1 MADDLAEI
9 CGIGS
14 ANAYQYITRPKQV
27 YKLIFWTVSGQPSGL
42 HIKRVRSHKMDWKNE
57 GVILQ
62 LAELASKGLSS
73 KDIATELSETYN
85 EKVGDRSVRRV
96 ANSNG
101 IELKQSNR
109 NGYTPERHVE
119 TERHADGTINN
130 SKPIEMSEAQAM
142 DDEFVMKAHGF
153 DPEKWQVV
161 NIKNS
166 FWEQNS
172 REDGKTKLYSSKI
185 TVKPKENKA
194 SFNDIVASLNEE
206 IKTIIVKKTNNGDK
220 NLVIPLFDIHFGI
233 MTGEKMD
240 VLLQQMVS
248 IIERGYDNISIIVGG
263 DMLHSDFMSKTQTA
277 NNTQLDHVD
286 TFKMLD
292 DASKFM
298 SQLIEISIAN
308 SNKTKVHAISGNHD
322 VDSQFYFIWGL
333 QQKFSQV
340 DFDNNLNSRLAFQI
354 GKIGILAAHGN
365 VAQKRLPMLFA
376 NEYPEI
382 WATST
387 YRMVASGHYHTEKL
401 NDLDGVVVHQ
411 FGTPKSSDPYEVL
424 NGYTMAR
431 KHLQLL
437 EFSKERLLATY
448 EIE

>member
-14 ANAYQYITRPKQV
+14 ANAYLYITRPKQV

-73 KDIATELSETYN
+73 KEIATELSETYN

-142 DDEFVMKAHGF
+142 DDNFVMKAHGF

-185 TVKPKENKA
+185 TVKPKENA
-194 SFNDIVASLNEE
+194 SIEAI
-206 IKTIIVKKTNNGDK
+206 IKQLTTDVKPYNIENKRVESKNNMV
-220 NLVIPLFDIHFGI
+220 LPLADMHFGI
-233 MTGEKMD
+233 TKIADLDEHLATMKPI
-240 VLLQQMVS
+240 LQK
-248 IIERGYDNISIIVGG
+248 GYDIFVIEQLGDLFHSSQMWSSQTMRGTILDEVDMVTAIQDAQLFFDFLIRNINANKIIIKQMG
-263 DMLHSDFMSKTQTA
+263 
-277 NNTQLDHVD
+277 
-286 TFKMLD
+286 
-292 DASKFM
+292 
-298 SQLIEISIAN
+298 
-308 SNKTKVHAISGNHD
+308 GNH
-322 VDSQFYFIWGL
+322 SQNEEYMFMEYLKAKYPTVQIDNNIKYRDAYLLGNIGILIAHGDFAKKGLVSLFPNEFKKIWGL
-333 QQKFSQV
+333 SSQAYIHTGHFHTQKTT
-340 DFDNNLNSRLAFQI
+340 DE
-354 GKIGILAAHGN
+354 G
-365 VAQKRLPMLFA
+365 
-376 NEYPEI
+376 
-382 WATST
+382 
-387 YRMVASGHYHTEKL
+387 
-401 NDLDGVVVHQ
+401 GVLWQQ
-411 FGTPKSSDPYEVL
+411 FGTIKPNDKYEIS
-424 NGYTMAR
+424 NGWTMSKKTMYLMEYTPDA
-431 KHLQLL
+431 
-437 EFSKERLLATY
+437 LLAEY
-448 EIE
+448 YV